1 MSSTVQ
7 VRQAQPSDR
16 RRWEEFTAA
25 STDVELGHLWSY
37 HELLA
42 DVFRLEV
49 VRLIACRGPDWLGV
63 LPLVL
68 QQSVFGGFLTSV
80 PYLNYAGVLG
90 EDGEA
95 RVGLANEALAL
106 AERRKVDRLELRG
119 RRGTDL
125 PIANWPGKSSFVLD
139 LPSDPEPLWK
149 GIGSKVRSQV
159 KRPKKEGYT
168 TRRLG
173 RGGHR
178 SFYPLLARRWH
189 ELGSPVLP
197 KKFFSNLEDVL
208 ADSIDYV
215 LVEKDGATV
224 AAGLIAQCGPRVEI
238 PWAAS
243 AREHNRFGVNML
255 LYWAAIE
262 RSIERGASYFDY
274 GRSTPGTGNARFKL
288 QWGAREEAL
297 EWCVHAPSSKG
308 RTSERGDGR
317 RGLAAAI
324 WRRLPSGVAR
334 MIGPRLAARIPL

>member
-1 MSSTVQ
+1 MSAGLQ
-7 VRQAQPSDR
+7 VRQAQPADA

-25 STDVELGHLWSY
+25 SAGAELGHLWNY
-37 HELLA
+37 HELMA
-42 DVFRLEV
+42 DVFRLEI
-49 VRLIACRGPDWLGV
+49 VRLIACRGSEWLGV

-68 QQSVFGGFLTSV
+68 QKSVLGRFLTSV

-90 EDGEA
+90 DDGEA
-95 RVGLANEALAL
+95 RVALANEARAL
-106 AERRKVDRLELRG
+106 ADRRGVDRLELRG
-119 RRGTDL
+119 RRGSDL
-125 PIANWPGKSSFVLD
+125 PIEIWPGKSSFVLD
-139 LPSDPEPLWK
+139 LPPDPEPLWK
-149 GIGSKVRSQV
+149 AIGSKVRSQV
-159 KRPKKEGYT
+159 KRPRKEGYT

-197 KKFFSNLEDVL
+197 KRFFSNLEEVL

-215 LVEKDGATV
+215 LVEKDGVTV
-224 AAGLIAQCGPRVEI
+224 AAGLIAQCGSRVEI

-262 RSIERGASYFDY
+262 RSIGRGAEVFDY

-324 WRRLPSGVAR
+324 WRRLPSGFAR
-334 MIGPRLAARIPL
+334 WVGPRLAARIPL